1 MMKDRGDL
9 KLKLLIVRHGKTD
22 WNTEKRAAGLSDVKL
37 NEEGIN
43 QAKVLQEKLK
53 DTHIDVI
60 ISSPLNRAVK
70 TAEIINESHN
80 LEIVIDEE
88 AIERNLGI
96 YEGQPNEQEIFN
108 EIRYY
113 TKNVLVEGGE
123 DCQTYTTRVFHFL
136 DKIIN
141 QYKDKADTVLIVSH
155 GFFLRSANWY
165 FNGLPTEPEEVIRI
179 KNCQIDEYD
188 II

>member
-1 MMKDRGDL
+1 M
-9 KLKLLIVRHGKTD
+9 KLLIVRHGKTN
-22 WNTEKRAAGLSDVKL
+22 WNTEKKAAGLTNVDL
-37 NEEGIN
+37 NEEGIS
-43 QAKVLQEKLK
+43 QAKELRDRLK

-60 ISSPLNRAVK
+60 ISSPLARTIK
-70 TAEIINESHN
+70 TAEIINENHN
-80 LEIVIDEE
+80 LDILINTG

-113 TKNVLVEGGE
+113 TKNIPVEGGE
-123 DCQTYTTRVFHFL
+123 DCQTFTKRVFDFL
-136 DKIIN
+136 DKTIN
-141 QYKDKADTVLIVSH
+141 EYKDKVSTVLIVSH

-179 KNCQIDEYD
+179 KNCQVDEYD
-188 II
+188 I

>member
-1 MMKDRGDL
+1 ME
-9 KLKLLIVRHGKTD
+9 LLIVRHGKTD

-37 NEEGIN
+37 NEEGIE
-43 QAKVLQEKLK
+43 QAKTLRDNLK

-60 ISSPLNRAVK
+60 ISSPLIRAVK
-70 TAEIINESHN
+70 TAEIINENHN
-80 LEIVIDEE
+80 LEILIDEG

-113 TKNVLVEGGE
+113 TKNVPVEGGD
-123 DCQTYTTRVFHFL
+123 DCKTYTKKVFDFL
-136 DKIIN
+136 DRIIKE
-141 QYKDKADTVLIVSH
+141 YKDKVDTVLIVSH

-165 FNGLPTEPEEVIRI
+165 FNGVPTEPEEVIRI
-179 KNCQIDEYD
+179 KNCQIDKYE
-188 II
+188 IN

>member
-1 MMKDRGDL
+1 M
-9 KLKLLIVRHGKTD
+9 KLLLVRHGKTN
-22 WNTEKRAAGLSDVKL
+22 WNTEKRAAGLTDVEL
-37 NEEGIN
+37 NEEGIE
-43 QAKVLQEKLK
+43 QANIIRDKLK

-60 ISSPLNRAVK
+60 ISSPLVRAVK
-70 TAEIINESHN
+70 TAEIINEYHN
-80 LEIVIDEE
+80 LNIVTDDG

-113 TKNVLVEGGE
+113 TKNVPVENGE
-123 DCQTYTTRVFHFL
+123 DCKTYTKKVFDFL
-136 DKIIN
+136 DKTIN
-141 QYKDKADTVLIVSH
+141 KYKNKVDTILIVSH

-165 FNGLPTEPEEVIRI
+165 FNGVPIEPEEVIRI

-188 II
+188 V